1 VGYRRLSNESSNA
14 KNIATM
20 VAKLL
25 GRLLNEDH
33 RCNSASTCAH
43 HDRSGCKARNLLAHQ
58 STHRTAIPSLL
69 IAALLAAVP
78 ARAADCTGR
87 MRFGIRGAEY
97 RGATDR
103 SRRGTEAPRPSP
115 CCRA

>member
-1 VGYRRLSNESSNA
+1 MERAAFLLGRPLFLADHQEARLVSGFEATSLRHTRGYRRLSNESSNA
-14 KNIATM
+14 KNIAKM

-58 STHRTAIPSLL
+58 STHRTADRQRVSQWVAPFLL
-69 IAALLAAVP
+69 L
-78 ARAADCTGR
+78 RA
-87 MRFGIRGAEY
+87 
-97 RGATDR
+97 
-103 SRRGTEAPRPSP
+103 
-115 CCRA
+115 

>member
-1 VGYRRLSNESSNA
+1 MR
-14 KNIATM
+14 II
-20 VAKLL
+20 
-25 GRLLNEDH
+25 
-33 RCNSASTCAH
+33 ASTLLLLVLTTIAA
-43 HDRSGCKARNLLAHQ
+43 DARPE
-58 STHRTAIPSLL
+58 TCWRTNRQL